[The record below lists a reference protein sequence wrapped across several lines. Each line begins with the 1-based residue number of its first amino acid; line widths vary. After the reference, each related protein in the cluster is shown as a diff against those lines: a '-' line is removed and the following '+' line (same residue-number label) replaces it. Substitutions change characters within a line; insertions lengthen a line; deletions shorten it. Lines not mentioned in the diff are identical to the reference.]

1 MEALMA
7 CEGATPTEKHYFFN
21 IDDPMK
27 RKFSE
32 IAAEFSA
39 KEKISQ
45 AELDEAR
52 FAFSELSED
61 EQNTNTPTL
70 STIEAKFSEE
80 DEEDE
85 EDKGEEEGEEV
96 PKEEEKT
103 PETPEV
109 PKTPEGE
116 SEKFSEFGGDEAK
129 AAEFS
134 EMLRKVSGLSLD
146 QVKDMQKNF
155 NEQARVLK
163 FNEIS
168 KKVSSFV
175 FNENTKEG
183 FILPKSAEQFSEF
196 LTTLTD
202 TQVAKFFEILPSMV
216 RPLNFSEKGKTAGTQ
231 SAEFSIPK
239 EIPAGVSRESFV
251 LNQVAKQYSEKN
263 KVGLEEAM
271 LYAEQYLKTH
281 KL

>member
-7 CEGATPTEKHYFFN
+7 CEGATPTEKYYFFN
-21 IDDPMK
+21 IDDSMK

-52 FAFSELSED
+52 FAFSELPED
-61 EQNTNTPTL
+61 EQNTNTSAL
-70 STIEAKFSEE
+70 STIESKFSDENTE
-80 DEEDE
+80 DEGEGEGEGE
-85 EDKGEEEGEEV
+85 EAPKGEEEA
-96 PKEEEKT
+96 PA
-103 PETPEV
+103 TPEV
-109 PKTPEGE
+109 PAAPEGE
-116 SEKFSEFGGDEAK
+116 AEKFSEFGGDEAK

-134 EMLRKVSGLSLD
+134 EMLKKVSGLSLD

-163 FNEIS
+163 FNEIN
-168 KKVSSFV
+168 KKVSGFV

-183 FILPKSAEQFSEF
+183 FILPKAAEQFSEF

-202 TQVAKFFEILPSMV
+202 AQVSKFFEILPSMV

-239 EIPAGVSRESFV
+239 ETPAGVSRESFV
-251 LNQVAKQYSEKN
+251 LNQVAQQYSERNNVK
-263 KVGLEEAM
+263 LEDAM
-271 LYAEQYLKTH
+271 LYAEQYVKTH